1 MAPNLLNLYLNKCLK
16 IKSFNYRNIFCCNQL
31 KQTNILYK
39 KFYQNK
45 RQSDPL
51 LKGSLFLIIS
61 IFGSKYLINSLKD
74 NKQLIE
80 YNNSFRKSIKSFDLN
95 KCLSLLTLRRA
106 QLFIKKDTNDV
117 NDDQLSHS
125 KRFNFIAEVTEK
137 VSSAVVFIEVLGK
150 HPFFDIN
157 VSVSNGS
164 GFIVDSSGL
173 ILTNAHV
180 VGNATQVSVKL
191 FDERV
196 FTGRVEYIDQR
207 LDLATIRLDVKES
220 LPFIRLGDSQK
231 SRTGEWVIALGS
243 PYTLN
248 NTITVGVIS
257 SVNRRSQ
264 ELGINSNE
272 IDYIQTDAI
281 INIGNSG
288 GPLVNL
294 DGEAIGINSMKVTA
308 GISFAIPS
316 HYAKGFQFIYISI
329 N

>member
-16 IKSFNYRNIFCCNQL
+16 IKSFNYRNIFGCSQL
-31 KQTNILYK
+31 KQANIWYK